1 MRALALLW
9 LGIAAFGQEARKPAA
24 QPSPPILR
32 ITVTLVQVD
41 AVVTDSRGKRVT
53 GLAADDFELL
63 QDGVPQKI
71 TYFSYIPEPE
81 PLPREPEPK
90 KGDKLPMLAPK
101 PITAGQV
108 KRTVALVVDDLALS
122 FDSIVR
128 VRYALRKYVEQEMQ
142 PGDLVAIVRT
152 GGGVALLEQF
162 TTDKRLL
169 LEAIDLLK
177 WRFNGRSGLASI
189 PPLGGEPSAGPQS
202 RPEMLDYGY
211 TLSAL
216 GSLGTLTQVVQGMRD
231 LPGRKSVVLLSD
243 SLRVDAEVGAAIEKL
258 TDLANRSNVSIYSV
272 DPRGLQTGMSAAEI
286 AMADETTFP
295 PGRGGGL
302 GQRPGMPDPNPPD
315 RTGPD
320 PTGAGGGHPPDP
332 NQPDRNRD
340 PGRGGPFSFPLPPG
354 ASEIQSIGGLSDLA
368 KGTGGLFFA
377 NRNDIAGCVREAT
390 ADQLGYYLLG
400 YTPAEGTFDKDRQ
413 KARFHRVTLRV
424 RRPGLRVRWKSGFR
438 GVPDELT
445 LTDNMEKTREQQ
457 LLEALASPFAAT
469 AIRVRLTSIFAMSK
483 KAGPFIHSLVYFDAN
498 DLSFAKDD
506 AGNWHAAIDLVVSSY
521 RGLKQAVIQRQRVQ
535 SIDLTDEMYQK
546 ALKEGFLFTFDEL
559 MKEPGMFLQRVVV
572 RDHESQR
579 LGSAS
584 QFVVAPDTRKGRLA
598 LSGVMLQ
605 LASDELVR
613 AAGFSLPDTTHGK
626 VEAWSEGGPA
636 VRRYHAGQ
644 NVAYGY
650 IVINPKVAGSDKMP
664 KAVTQVRV
672 YRNGKLFYT
681 GKPQSAFG
689 KQKDDPNDFV
699 GGGVLR
705 LGTGVLPGEYL
716 IQVSVTDL
724 LHKKQQLQVS
734 QWTDF
739 EVVPEKIPN
748 GN

>member
-1 MRALALLW
+1 M
-9 LGIAAFGQEARKPAA
+9 AAFGQETTKPAA

-41 AVVTDSRGKRVT
+41 AVVTDSHGKRVI
-53 GLAADDFELL
+53 GLTADDFELL
-63 QDGVPQKI
+63 QDGVPQKVS
-71 TYFSYIPEPE
+71 YFSYIPELE
-81 PLPREPEPK
+81 PQPREPEPK

-128 VRYALRKYVEQEMQ
+128 VRDSLRKYVEQEMQ

-177 WRFNGRSGLASI
+177 WRFNGRAGLASI
-189 PPLGGEPSAGPQS
+189 APLGGEENAGPQS
-202 RPEMLDYGY
+202 KPEMLDYGY

-295 PGRGGGL
+295 TSRGGGL
-302 GQRPGMPDPNPPD
+302 GQRPGVPDPNQPD

-320 PTGAGGGHPPDP
+320 PGAAGGNPPDP
-332 NQPDRNRD
+332 NRPDRNRD
-340 PGRGGPFSFPLPPG
+340 PGRGGPFSFPMPPG
-354 ASEIQSIGGLSDLA
+354 AAEINSIGGLSDLA

-377 NRNDIAGCVREAT
+377 NRNDIVGCVREAT

-400 YTPAEGTFDKDRQ
+400 YTPAEGTFDKDRE
-413 KARFHRVTLRV
+413 KAKFHRVTVRM

-445 LTDNMEKTREQQ
+445 LTDNKEKTREQQ

-469 AIRVRLTSIFAMSK
+469 AIHVRLTSFFALSK
-483 KAGPFIHSLVYFDAN
+483 KAGPFIHSLLYFDAHG
-498 DLSFAKDD
+498 LTFTKDD
-506 AGNWHAAIDLVVSSY
+506 AGNWHAVIDMVVSSY
-521 RGLKQAVIQRQRVQ
+521 RGLKQTVIQRQRVQ

-572 RDHESQR
+572 RDHDSQR

-584 QFVVAPDTRKGRLA
+584 QFVAAPDTRKGKLA

-613 AAGFSLPDTTHGK
+613 AAGYSLPDTAHGK

-644 NVAYGY
+644 NIAYGY
-650 IVINPKVAGSDKMP
+650 VVIHPKVAGPDKMP
-664 KAVTQVRV
+664 KAVTQLRV

-681 GKPQSAFG
+681 GKPQSSFG
-689 KQKDDPNDFV
+689 KRPNDPDDFL
-699 GGGVLR
+699 GAGVLR
-705 LGTGVLPGEYL
+705 LGAEVTPGEFL
-716 IQVSVTDL
+716 IQVTVTDPL
-724 LHKKQQLQVS
+724 QKKKQSQVS
-734 QWTDF
+734 QWADF
-739 EVVPEKIPN
+739 EVVPEKIPS

>member
-1 MRALALLW
+1 M
-9 LGIAAFGQEARKPAA
+9 AAFGQESAKPVA

-53 GLAADDFELL
+53 GLTADDFEQL

-71 TYFSYIPEPE
+71 SYFSYIPEAE

-90 KGDKLPMLAPK
+90 KGEKVPQMAPK

-122 FDSIVR
+122 FESIVR
-128 VRYALRKYVEQEMQ
+128 VRDALRKYIEQEMR

-152 GGGVALLEQF
+152 GGGVAMLEQF
-162 TTDKRLL
+162 TTDRRLL
-169 LEAIDLLK
+169 LEAVDLLK
-177 WRFNGRSGLASI
+177 WRFNGRAGLGAI
-189 PPLGGEPSAGPQS
+189 QPLPGGENTGPQA
-202 RPEMLDYGY
+202 RPEMMDYGY
-211 TLSAL
+211 NLSAL
-216 GSLGTLTQVVQGMRD
+216 GSLGTLTQVVEGMRE

-272 DPRGLQTGMSAAEI
+272 DPRGLQSGMSAAEV
-286 AMADETTFP
+286 AMADASPLP
-295 PGRGGGL
+295 PVRGGSGGRGPGL
-302 GQRPGMPDPNPPD
+302 GPPDSGDLDPN
-315 RTGPD
+315 GPD
-320 PTGAGGGHPPDP
+320 
-332 NQPDRNRD
+332 
-340 PGRGGPFSFPLPPG
+340 RGGPFSFPMPPD
-354 ASEIQSIGGLSDLA
+354 AAEIQSVGGLSDLA

-377 NRNDIAGCVREAT
+377 NRNDIVGCVREAT

-400 YTPAEGTFDKDRQ
+400 YTPAEGTFDKDRE
-413 KARFHRVTLRV
+413 KAKFHRITVRV

-438 GVPDELT
+438 GVPDQLT
-445 LTDNMEKTREQQ
+445 LTDNTEKTREQQ

-469 AIRVRLTSIFAMSK
+469 GIRVRLTSIFSISK
-483 KAGPFIHSLVYFDAN
+483 KFGPFIHSLLYFDAH
-498 DLSFAKDD
+498 DLTFTKAD
-506 AGNWHAAIDLVVSSY
+506 GGTWHAVIDLVTSSY
-521 RGLKQAVIQRQRVQ
+521 RGIKQSMMQHQRTQ
-535 SIDLTDEMYQK
+535 SIDLPDELYQK

-572 RDHESQR
+572 RDHASQR

-584 QFVVAPDTRKGRLA
+584 QFLVTPDTRKGKLA

-605 LASDELVR
+605 LASDEVVR
-613 AAGFSLPDTTHGK
+613 AAGYSLPDTAKGK

-644 NVAYGY
+644 NIAYGY
-650 IVINPKVAGSDKMP
+650 IVINPKVAGPERMP

-672 YRNGKLFYT
+672 YRNGQLFYT
-681 GKPQSAFG
+681 GRPQSAFV
-689 KQKDDPNDFV
+689 KRKDDSDDFV
-699 GGGVLR
+699 AAGVLR
-705 LGTGVLPGEYL
+705 LGTVVTPGEYL
-716 IQVSVTDL
+716 IQLTVTDP
-724 LHKKQQLQVS
+724 LHKKKQSQVS
-734 QWTDF
+734 QWSDF
-739 EVVPEKIPN
+739 EVVPEKMHA
-748 GN
+748 GNIN